1 MVAVKTKK
9 PRDYIFEQIKA
20 LVQCKLWRVC
30 KFVTSDEDRAK
41 VTAKICSLCD
51 FEGDSNPAQEAKW
64 CKLNEKKT
72 NRAVND
78 IRAYSQ
84 CEIKKKLAT
93 YWTYNKKTL
102 PSLDDF
108 KACLKRTI
116 NYEDKAQKNIW
127 KFWADQILDA
137 ACANKF
143 DWNPA
148 VRYFNKISTASDGE
162 GESQFNM
169 LMNPSTEAW
178 AMICIEN
185 YYDSW
190 QKQFEWKEK
199 KFPKEHSNVQ
209 KESNFEG
216 RGAAFSRQQVDR
228 FSWWTT
234 NLLWL
239 ERGRSCA
246 VQYLQSRQYYGS
258 RNRQFHGG
266 FGRPKS

>member
-30 KFVTSDEDRAK
+30 KFLITSDEDRAK
-41 VTAKICSLCD
+41 VTEKICSLCD

-64 CKLNEKKT
+64 CKINEKRS

-102 PSLDDF
+102 PSLHDF
-108 KACLKRTI
+108 KACLNRTI

-127 KFWADQILDA
+127 KFWVDQILDA

-148 VRYFNKISTASDGE
+148 VRYYQTISKVHLTPGW
-162 GESQFNM
+162 
-169 LMNPSTEAW
+169 LT
-178 AMICIEN
+178 
-185 YYDSW
+185 SW
-190 QKQFEWKEK
+190 Q
-199 KFPKEHSNVQ
+199 
-209 KESNFEG
+209 
-216 RGAAFSRQQVDR
+216 
-228 FSWWTT
+228 
-234 NLLWL
+234 
-239 ERGRSCA
+239 
-246 VQYLQSRQYYGS
+246 
-258 RNRQFHGG
+258 
-266 FGRPKS
+266 FGL